1 MFATVIEQQLFSELF
16 GFVICDPVKL
26 EAFHGKPILGQDL
39 LAQYSSTDLGERVAM
54 EGAAIPVQG
63 VEAGYYSIV
72 LRDADSPSL
81 LREAPSHISTG
92 WVLEVVSGRIAVC
105 GLGTLSQWDPASP
118 AVRHM
123 AVPIGWYG
131 VTLWVGALASG
142 DDDYALEII
151 LSRSS
156 TQPRC
161 TADVSQQLPRARLP
175 SDAV

>member
-1 MFATVIEQQLFSELF
+1 MFAPVIERQLFSELF
-16 GFVICDPVKL
+16 GFVICDPLKL
-26 EAFHGKPILGQDL
+26 EAVHGEPILGQDL

-72 LRDADSPSL
+72 LRDAVSPSL
-81 LREAPSHISTG
+81 LAEAPSHISTG
-92 WVLEVVSGRIAVC
+92 WILEVVSGQIAVC
-105 GLGTLSQWDPASP
+105 GLGALSHWAPASP

-123 AVPIGWYG
+123 ALPIGWYG
-131 VTLWVGALASG
+131 VELWVGAMASG

-156 TQPRC
+156 SRPRC
-161 TADVSQQLPRARLP
+161 MADVSQQLPRARRP
-175 SDAV
+175 SDTV